1 MLQKFIPNRFDIQ
14 SATMTGKDPKF
25 FFFFFLNS
33 LWEKEKKKP
42 EQLQDMMISE
52 GNDNHN
58 SKKSNPISQDG
69 HRLMST
75 NSKCRR
81 EPGDG

>member
-25 FFFFFLNS
+25 FM
-33 LWEKEKKKP
+33 EKNP
-42 EQLQDMMISE
+42 EQPQDMMISE